1 MISAL
6 SVQDIVVG
14 RGLSAQRAALEGLS
28 GALRLSG
35 DDRLRT
41 AFNRFREQRPNS
53 MAPNDV
59 RMIRLVN
66 LVRSVALAHS
76 LDVSGDEA
84 TKRRFAELLLAEAR
98 NPLR

>member
-1 MISAL
+1 
-6 SVQDIVVG
+6 
-14 RGLSAQRAALEGLS
+14 
-28 GALRLSG
+28 
-35 DDRLRT
+35 
-41 AFNRFREQRPNS
+41 

-59 RMIRLVN
+59 RLIRFVN

-84 TKRRFAELLLAEAR
+84 TTRRFAELLLAAAR